1 MDWLNS
7 VPITLLT
14 KDLDGLWTR
23 QPAISRN
30 LTNWETPGYK
40 SKEVSFEEELE
51 KSLSSQQKRSERT
64 RAIENTQPQITVS
77 QALSQRMDGN
87 NVDVIQQNTE
97 LTRTQFN
104 YMYSMRELSDY
115 FSRLRYVITE
125 GRS

>member
-23 QPAISRN
+23 QQAISSN

-40 SKEVSFEEELE
+40 SKEVSFEEELQ
-51 KSLSSQQKRSERT
+51 KSLSSQQKRSERAQ
-64 RAIENTQPQITVS
+64 AIENTQPQITVS

>member
-23 QPAISRN
+23 QQAISSN

-40 SKEVSFEEELE
+40 SKEISFEEELQ
-51 KSLSSQQKRSERT
+51 KSLSSQQKRSEKVRV
-64 RAIENTQPQITVS
+64 IESTQPQITVS

-125 GRS
+125 GRG

>member
-23 QPAISRN
+23 QQAISSN

-40 SKEVSFEEELE
+40 SKEVSFEEELQ
-51 KSLSSQQKRSERT
+51 KSLSSQQKRSERA